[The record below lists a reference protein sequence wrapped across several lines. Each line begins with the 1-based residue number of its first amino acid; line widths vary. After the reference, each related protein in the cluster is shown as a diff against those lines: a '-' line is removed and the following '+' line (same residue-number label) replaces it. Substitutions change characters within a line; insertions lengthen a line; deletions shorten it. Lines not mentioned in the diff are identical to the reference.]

1 MKAHRTQSLLRKQN
15 PTNVLD
21 KSADPIMTTGNNNLT
36 VSDQVLKTQEYNAYI
51 AIQNMEKDTQDMR
64 TIMAWEFG
72 ISIACAAVGIIA
84 LIIVKNKSSAIT
96 IN

>member
-1 MKAHRTQSLLRKQN
+1 
-15 PTNVLD
+15 
-21 KSADPIMTTGNNNLT
+21 
-36 VSDQVLKTQEYNAYI
+36 
-51 AIQNMEKDTQDMR
+51 MR